1 MDYWNYTLDL
11 EQQDRDCQG
20 REVWEEIDSPNAPER
35 LDAMGDCEVDGVD
48 YEF

>member
-1 MDYWNYTLDL
+1 MDWYLYQLDL
-11 EQQDRDCQG
+11 EQQDRDSQR
-20 REVWEEIDSPNAPER
+20 REVWEEIDSPNASER

>member
-1 MDYWNYTLDL
+1 MDWYLYQLDL
-11 EQQDRDCQG
+11 EQQDRER
-20 REVWEEIDSPNAPER
+20 REFWEEIDSPNAPER